1 MAFPETY
8 ESIIREENINDG
20 GYVQMEWNDT
30 ERAPIATGTV
40 CPIDSDYLLFSTYWP
55 SQQSAYSYRYAP
67 KFLHRLAQ
75 LDYLPSTSRQRL

>member
-8 ESIIREENINDG
+8 ESIIKEENINDG

-30 ERAPIATGTV
+30 ASAPIAAGTA

-55 SQQSAYSYRYAP
+55 SQQSAYSYCTAW
-67 KFLHRLAQ
+67 HSWTIC
-75 LDYLPSTSRQRL
+75 PSTSRRRP